1 MDTFCVLVS
10 VLGEDILMF
19 LPMVTGVPLPAFALC
34 VNSLACTYNADQS
47 SAIEATNP
55 TWEISD
61 FGESVAKE

>member
-1 MDTFCVLVS
+1 
-10 VLGEDILMF
+10 
-19 LPMVTGVPLPAFALC
+19 MVTGVPLPAFALC